1 MRKKGLLQ
9 REVTVKGISAVST
22 QASTIA
28 GNIDTIIIDWCFA
41 CIATCAFTTH

>member
-9 REVTVKGISAVST
+9 RDVTVKGISAVST

-28 GNIDTIIIDWCFA
+28 GNIDIIDWCFA
-41 CIATCAFTTH
+41 FIATCAFTTH